1 VSGHFDANDRDL
13 LQAIAASV
21 SIALENARLYKKTVA
36 AAEHERDVRRLFQT
50 FVPKEVVDKIIH
62 GLEGGKPVIEE
73 VKTITLLNIDIRG
86 FSRTAQ
92 QIGPPKTVALLN
104 RFFETMGDL
113 VFKHHGIVDKYIGDG
128 FLAIFGAPVSSVADP
143 DNALRAALDM
153 KRALAGLNRRL
164 SRDLGQTIE
173 MGISVH
179 TGEVVAG
186 NIGFEKKMDYTVIGD
201 AVNTVFRLQG
211 LAKAFP
217 NGILIS
223 DATLRSVRS
232 RPVVHAVSLPAEF
245 PTDLGGLK
253 VYELLE
259 LDKPA

>member
-1 VSGHFDANDRDL
+1 
-13 LQAIAASV
+13 
-21 SIALENARLYKKTVA
+21 
-36 AAEHERDVRRLFQT
+36 
-50 FVPKEVVDKIIH
+50 
-62 GLEGGKPVIEE
+62 
-73 VKTITLLNIDIRG
+73 
-86 FSRTAQ
+86 
-92 QIGPPKTVALLN
+92 
-104 RFFETMGDL
+104 
-113 VFKHHGIVDKYIGDG
+113 
-128 FLAIFGAPVSSVADP
+128 VADP